1 MWMIQI
7 LNLLKI
13 TGNHMAKSQNA
24 LTDNNVKV
32 LLIGVQAPD
41 NHTQDIQSYYKEFI
55 SLAETLGVRDYETT
69 FVKLR
74 SYDNKYFFTQGKLEE
89 LKAIYDKSEATEIII
104 SEKLNGQQERNLQDY
119 FECRI
124 FDRTRLILAIFEK
137 AAISAAGKLQVE
149 IAQLELLKTRLAGH
163 GIHLEQQ
170 AGSIG
175 VKGPG
180 ETLKEETSRHLERLV
195 LTAKKKIAQL
205 DKVRDTQR
213 KRRLDH
219 ELDHVCLIGYTNAG
233 KSSIL
238 NMLTNSDVL
247 AEDKLFATLDT
258 TTRQLYI
265 NHKKY
270 GLISDTVGFI
280 QNLPHQLIDSF
291 KSTLSEL
298 NYADLLLQVVDI
310 SDANWK
316 SHIKVV
322 LTTLKE
328 LKVNK
333 DMLFVFNKSDLLT
346 PEELQK
352 RIDEFDIF
360 APYVV
365 VNSLSKEGLEP
376 LANYISS
383 RRA

>member
-1 MWMIQI
+1 
-7 LNLLKI
+7 
-13 TGNHMAKSQNA
+13 MAKSQNA
-24 LTDNNVKV
+24 LTSNDVKV

-41 NHTQDIQSYYKEFI
+41 NHTKDIQSYYQEFI
-55 SLAETLGVRDYETT
+55 SLAQTLGVRNYETM

-74 SYDNKYFFTQGKLEE
+74 SYDNKYFFTQGKLQEI
-89 LKAIYDKSEATEIII
+89 KTFYDACGATEIII
-104 SEKLNGQQERNLQDY
+104 SDQLNGQQERNLQD
-119 FECRI
+119 FLECRI

-195 LTAKKKIAQL
+195 LTAQRKIAQL
-205 DKVRDTQR
+205 DKIRDTQR
-213 KRRLDH
+213 KRRLSH
-219 ELDHVCLIGYTNAG
+219 ELSQVCLIGYTNAG
-233 KSSIL
+233 KSTIL

-265 NHKKY
+265 SHKKS

-298 NYADLLLQVVDI
+298 QYADLLLQVIDI
-310 SDANWK
+310 SNSSWK
-316 SHIKVV
+316 NHIKVV
-322 LTTLKE
+322 LSTLKE
-328 LKVNK
+328 LKVDK
-333 DMLFVFNKSDLLT
+333 EMLFVFNKADLLT
-346 PEELQK
+346 PEELQA
-352 RIDEFDIF
+352 RIDDFDF
-360 APYVV
+360 FGPYVV
-365 VNSLSKEGLEP
+365 VNGLSKEGLEP
-376 LANYISS
+376 LTNYIAS
-383 RRA
+383 RKV

>member
-1 MWMIQI
+1 M
-7 LNLLKI
+7 
-13 TGNHMAKSQNA
+13 
-24 LTDNNVKV
+24 
-32 LLIGVQAPD
+32 
-41 NHTQDIQSYYKEFI
+41 
-55 SLAETLGVRDYETT
+55 
-69 FVKLR
+69 
-74 SYDNKYFFTQGKLEE
+74 
-89 LKAIYDKSEATEIII
+89 
-104 SEKLNGQQERNLQDY
+104 
-119 FECRI
+119 
-124 FDRTRLILAIFEK
+124 ILAIFEK

-195 LTAKKKIAQL
+195 LTAKRKIAEL

-213 KRRLDH
+213 KRRLSH
-219 ELDHVCLIGYTNAG
+219 ELDQVCLIGYTNAG

-238 NMLTNSDVL
+238 NQLTNSDVL

-258 TTRQLYI
+258 TTRQLYV
-265 NHKKY
+265 NHKKC

-280 QNLPHQLIDSF
+280 QNLPHQLINSF

-298 NYADLLLQVVDI
+298 KYADLLLQVVDI
-310 SDANWK
+310 SDSNWK

-322 LTTLKE
+322 LATLKE

-346 PEELQK
+346 PEELAK
-352 RIDEFDIF
+352 RIAEFDLF

-376 LANYISS
+376 LTNYIAA
-383 RRA
+383 RRK